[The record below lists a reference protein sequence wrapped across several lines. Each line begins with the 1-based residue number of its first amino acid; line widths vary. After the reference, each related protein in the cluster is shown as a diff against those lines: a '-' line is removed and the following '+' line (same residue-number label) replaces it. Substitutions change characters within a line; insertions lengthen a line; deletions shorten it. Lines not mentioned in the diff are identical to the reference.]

1 MNTKTM
7 MTILMVSVAALGSFP
22 LANAGTGTTTAA
34 AATCANSNSDSCA
47 TTWSTGPLG
56 QYVLSITGVFQG
68 SVTLTAASHS
78 NPSNAFTIACSGVLA
93 GGVMAQ
99 GGCFQG
105 GTFPMGAIDLT
116 CVSSGTGAATCTIA
130 GA

>member
-7 MTILMVSVAALGSFP
+7 MTAMIVAVAAMGAFP
-22 LANAGTGTTTAA
+22 LANAGTGQTTPV
-34 AATCANSNSDSCA
+34 AATCVNANTDSCA
-47 TTWSTGPLG
+47 TTWATGPVG
-56 QYVLSITGVFQG
+56 QYVLSIGGVFQG

-78 NPSNAFTIACSGVLA
+78 NPSIAFTIACNGVLA

-99 GGCFQG
+99 GGCLQSG
-105 GTFPMGAIDLT
+105 LFPFGAIDIS
-116 CVSSGTGAATCTIA
+116 CVSEGTGAATCSAA